1 MRPSEGERRGRFPSG
16 KVSLFEP
23 LDPLDPLPPRG
34 QGEPRGRKGVQKA
47 EKRMNTVRISTSL
60 IHSPPEQ
67 VQSCVF
73 TAVRRSLSG
82 RSSCSLSCVVLVSRI
97 QSFTA
102 CLYAVRFPVCS
113 GSSRLLRCSVPTISH
128 KTDPS
133 GPLTPEEYPKITQ
146 KKRFLQAYRAF
157 LVMRN
162 GYVLV
167 IFGNRKGRRF

>member
-1 MRPSEGERRGRFPSG
+1 MSPPAPRPPFPHGSRRTPRGRGSAGRPGERR
-16 KVSLFEP
+16 
-23 LDPLDPLPPRG
+23 
-34 QGEPRGRKGVQKA
+34 
-47 EKRMNTVRISTSL
+47 NIVRISTSL
-60 IHSPPEQ
+60 VHSPPEQ

-113 GSSRLLRCSVPTISH
+113 GSSRLLRYSVPTISH

-133 GPLTPEEYPKITQ
+133 GPLPPEEYPKITQ
-146 KKRFLQAYRAF
+146 KKRFLQAYSDV
-157 LVMRN
+157 LVLRN

-167 IFGNRKGRRF
+167 IFVNRKGRRF